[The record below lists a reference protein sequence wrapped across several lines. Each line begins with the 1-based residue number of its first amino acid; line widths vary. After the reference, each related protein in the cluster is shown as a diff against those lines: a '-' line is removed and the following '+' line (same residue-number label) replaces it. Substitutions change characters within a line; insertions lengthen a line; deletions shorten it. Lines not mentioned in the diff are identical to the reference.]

1 MAERRMFNR
10 TLLFSNRFT
19 ALPKNAQLLYI
30 YLNLQADDDGI
41 CSNTTVVCRMCG
53 FGRSALQTLLD
64 QGWLIGFDSGITA
77 ITHWRVHN
85 QIRKDR
91 YKPSI
96 YGQLTSRLRLD
107 ADGVYSLC
115 PDGCHLVDDL
125 ATQDRI
131 GKDRIDKDRI
141 DKDRRGQPLAP
152 EDDVHAFDHVH
163 DICRQLF
170 PDLPEYSN

>member
-10 TLLFSNRFT
+10 TLMFSNCFT
-19 ALPKNAQLLYI
+19 AMPKNAQLLYF

-41 CSNTTVVCRMCG
+41 CANSIGVCRMCG
-53 FGRSALQTLLD
+53 CGRSALQTLLD
-64 QGWLIGFDSGITA
+64 QGWLIGFENGIVA

-96 YGQLTSRLRLD
+96 YGHITSQLRLD
-107 ADGVYSLC
+107 ADGVYNLY
-115 PDGCHLVDDL
+115 PDGCHLVDNL

-131 GKDRIDKDRI
+131 GKDRL
-141 DKDRRGQPLAP
+141 GQQVAP
-152 EDDVHAFDHVH
+152 EDDIHAFDHVH
-163 DICRQLF
+163 ELFRQLM
-170 PDLPEYSN
+170 PEYSG